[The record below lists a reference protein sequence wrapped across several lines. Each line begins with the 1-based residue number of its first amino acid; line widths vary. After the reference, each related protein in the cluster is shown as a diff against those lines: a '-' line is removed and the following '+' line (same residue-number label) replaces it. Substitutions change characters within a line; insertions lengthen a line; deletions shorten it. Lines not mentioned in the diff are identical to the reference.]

1 MSKDKIDV
9 TYAFLQIKLPRDNHS
24 GFLMEVSAF
33 VALRVALEPD
43 NDDKIDTFD
52 GLLTSFN
59 KGLRAISKQ
68 RKLEEDARPTK
79 HDSQESK
86 KERTNR
92 TLEAIDKIAVDIAEI
107 KASLALLVGD
117 RDRKI
122 RRKKRRSLEKDKGDS
137 SSDSSSGSGGSGEDK
152 EGVLGTATETRKN
165 TAIDYHYHGQLPR
178 VKRGR

>member
-107 KASLALLVGD
+107 KASVALLVND
-117 RDRKI
+117 RDRKS
-122 RRKKRRSLEKDKGDS
+122 RKRRRSQDKGDS
-137 SSDSSSGSGGSGEDK
+137 SSESASGGSGED
-152 EGVLGTATETRKN
+152 EEVVLGGAAETMK
-165 TAIDYHYHGQLPR
+165 
-178 VKRGR
+178 